1 MYSSLIHRTDYKEL
15 YNNVVNDVLAWF
27 IQENTLRP
35 VQDQIDD
42 NRGQT
47 NALMNFIAFDLHA
60 LITQQGFIHMQRLL
74 QAEETDQTVMIRLK
88 DLVTTLYIK
97 YGEKDIDKL
106 RKRVYRAIDRMYGL
120 SFKSEDIDVNNTFW
134 LCPLFKHIYETFRA
148 QQ

>member
-1 MYSSLIHRTDYKEL
+1 MYSSLIYKTDYKEL

-27 IQENTLRP
+27 VQENTLRP
-35 VQDQIDD
+35 VQNQIDD
-42 NRGQT
+42 NGVQS
-47 NALMNFIAFDLHA
+47 NALMNFITFDLHT
-60 LITQQGFIHMQRLL
+60 LITQQGFVHMQRLL
-74 QAEETDQTVMIRLK
+74 QARDTDQTVMIRLK

-134 LCPLFKHIYETFRA
+134 LCPLFKHIYETFRT